1 MTSTKTQNSSQAMK
15 LEVNKNSF
23 FVSESIQHLID
34 EEVYLN
40 NIKDQNATFAASDIL
55 IKVFGK
61 ENVVF
66 YELEALTNE
75 LVSVNSDGKAMQV
88 LYKKDKPISIEI
100 VLSNSK
106 EPIDKLKCDFYS
118 INKLSNGEY
127 NYKMKIINHM
137 TKEVL

>member
-1 MTSTKTQNSSQAMK
+1 M
-15 LEVNKNSF
+15 
-23 FVSESIQHLID
+23 
-34 EEVYLN
+34 
-40 NIKDQNATFAASDIL
+40 
-55 IKVFGK
+55 
-61 ENVVF
+61 
-66 YELEALTNE
+66 TNE

-88 LYKKDKPISIEI
+88 LYIKDRPINIEI
-100 VLSNSK
+100 ISSCSK